1 MGFWPSRRADARLSS
16 RLGRPG
22 KQGGIV
28 LKRRSIGRNQQT
40 AAICASG
47 RCGSSCPSLRFR
59 RPPPGTSAARR
70 IQHEGWRR
78 EGQII
83 DLSARAWAQCKGSN
97 SRTPGR
103 SLAKRQAAKMARNP
117 MRKTVGEDIPSWSD
131 DVGTEIARTPLADR
145 THRPRPLQAR
155 LVPQRQLSAPEVLP
169 DATRQNQ
176 GRRICEPQKCQS
188 GRIG

>member
-1 MGFWPSRRADARLSS
+1 
-16 RLGRPG
+16 
-22 KQGGIV
+22 
-28 LKRRSIGRNQQT
+28 
-40 AAICASG
+40 
-47 RCGSSCPSLRFR
+47 
-59 RPPPGTSAARR
+59 
-70 IQHEGWRR
+70 
-78 EGQII
+78 
-83 DLSARAWAQCKGSN
+83 
-97 SRTPGR
+97 
-103 SLAKRQAAKMARNP
+103 

-176 GRRICEPQKCQS
+176 GRRIREPQKCQS